1 MPLILIA
8 VGVLLSGFD
17 AFVVQ
22 GLKIQ
27 DWQRRLITTSI
38 NASEKIVMIEVDQ
51 YSLDRM
57 QDDQGIGWPWPREL
71 YGGIVKYAADSGA
84 NAVAIDILFNNET
97 PCAVASDTQFA
108 ELMQSSG
115 IAYLG
120 AAFSK
125 KGEQGSV
132 DIGKAYEGEPPD
144 SVVRQS
150 ASLPLPVL
158 FNAARGIGNVSEY
171 PDIDGT
177 FRRIT
182 PAIEISGKAVASL
195 SLAPFVQGEQIAWK
209 GGDLFI
215 GEKKLPLDEDAR
227 LWVNYRGSEVP
238 YKQFSAYDVIQS
250 FIAVQSGEQPLIPP
264 KEFKDSSIVVGY
276 VAPGLY
282 DLKPTPFSS
291 SAPGMD
297 VHAAVMDNWLTGD
310 FLYPLTSWQS
320 TVLGILFA
328 VIIFWILSR
337 EESAKIAIS
346 TASGTFVVF
355 IGIGFVLLRYGVIAD
370 TARMLLPAI
379 IIFAVTGG
387 QRLIHESRQKEYRQK
402 SLERMVS
409 PGVAEWLLAE
419 PERLGR
425 IGETLPITVFFSDL
439 ANFTTI
445 SEKLGPSRTVDLLN
459 DYLDHMQKDIIK
471 EEGTLNKFIGDAVM
485 AFWGAPKAQ
494 VDQTNRAVRTA
505 LSIQNT
511 LADFGEEYDLGQPLV
526 TRIGIDYGDCLVGNI
541 GSADRFEYTAIG
553 DTVNQ
558 ASRLEGLNKFYGTRI
573 MLSESAWAATNGIFF
588 GRQLDL
594 VQVKGKTHPVA
605 IYQPLCSKGEETDE
619 QVKLC
624 QLYEEVWQHYRNQ
637 HWEKAIELL
646 TREEILQA
654 DPPSIGL
661 LDRIRRITE
670 DSADTLGPDWDG
682 VWRYTTK

>member
-1 MPLILIA
+1 MLL
-8 VGVLLSGFD
+8 VVLGVLLSGFD
-17 AFVVQ
+17 AFKVQ

-27 DWQRRLITTSI
+27 DWQRRLITTSA
-38 NASEKIVMIEVDQ
+38 NASDKVVLIEVDQ

-57 QDDQGIGWPWPREL
+57 QEEQGIGWPWPREL
-71 YGGIVKYAADSGA
+71 YGGISQYAANGGA
-84 NAVAIDILFNNET
+84 NAVVIDILFNNET
-97 PCAVASDTQFA
+97 PCAVASDNQFA

-120 AAFSK
+120 TAFSR
-125 KGEQGSV
+125 KGEQALT
-132 DIGKAYEGEPPD
+132 DIGHNYEGQPPE
-144 SVVRQS
+144 SVIRRS

-158 FNAARGIGNVSEY
+158 LTAARGIGNVSDY
-171 PDIDGT
+171 PDVDGT

-182 PAIEISGKAVASL
+182 PAIDISGKAVASL
-195 SLAPFVQGEQIAWK
+195 SLAPFMQDVQVSWK
-209 GGDLFI
+209 ESDLYIGDQ
-215 GEKKLPLDEDAR
+215 KLPLDEEAR
-227 LWVNYRGSEVP
+227 LWVNYRGGEVP
-238 YKQFSAYDVIQS
+238 YRQFSAYDVIQS
-250 FIAVQSGEQPLIPP
+250 YIAIQSGEAPVISPG
-264 KEFKDSSIVVGY
+264 EFKGANVVVGY

-310 FLYPLTSWQS
+310 FLYPLASWQS
-320 TVLGILFA
+320 SVIGILFA
-328 VIIFWILSR
+328 LAIFFIHLR
-337 EESAKIAIS
+337 DEAAKIVIG
-346 TASGTFVVF
+346 TATGTFIIF

-370 TARMLLPAI
+370 TARMLLPAV
-379 IIFAVTGG
+379 IIFAISGA
-387 QRLIHESRQKEYRQK
+387 QRLIQESRQKEYRQK

-425 IGETLPITVFFSDL
+425 IGETRPITVFFSDL

-459 DYLDHMQKDIIK
+459 DYLEYMQKDIIK
-471 EEGTLNKFIGDAVM
+471 EDGTLNKFIGDAVM
-485 AFWGAPKAQ
+485 AFWGAPKIQ
-494 VDQTNRAVRTA
+494 EDQTYRAVRTA
-505 LSIQNT
+505 LAIQNT
-511 LADFGEEYDLGQPLV
+511 LADFGDEYDLGQPLV
-526 TRIGIDYGDCLVGNI
+526 TRIGIDHGDCLVGNI

-573 MLSESAWAATNGIFF
+573 MLSESAWHATEGAFF
-588 GRQLDL
+588 GRMLDL

-605 IYQPLCSKGEETDE
+605 VYQPLCSKGEETED
-619 QVKLC
+619 QISLC
-624 QLYEEVWQHYRNQ
+624 KYYEEAWQHYRNQ
-637 HWEKAIELL
+637 RWEEATELL
-646 TREEILQA
+646 TKQEILLE

-661 LDRIRRITE
+661 LDRVRHFTQ
-670 DSADTLGPDWDG
+670 DSAAAPGPDWDG